1 MFQKNCVIYLLLFY
15 LIAFSSQE
23 QNNWTIYNN
32 SITIN
37 NYKSNLTDE
46 QRESII
52 IGLV

>member
-1 MFQKNCVIYLLLFY
+1 MFQNNCVIYLILFY

-23 QNNWTIYNN
+23 ENNWTIYNN

-37 NYKSNLTDE
+37 NYKSNLTNDKE
-46 QRESII
+46 KVII